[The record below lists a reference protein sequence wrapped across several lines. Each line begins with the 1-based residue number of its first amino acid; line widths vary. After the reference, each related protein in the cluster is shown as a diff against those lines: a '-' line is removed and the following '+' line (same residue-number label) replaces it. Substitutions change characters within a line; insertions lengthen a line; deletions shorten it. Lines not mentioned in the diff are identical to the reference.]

1 MREELVLLFFNIT
14 EQQSD
19 KIKYFLGSPREG
31 IGKNNCFH
39 FDDAHFFFFDVR
51 SFVSKISERKINM
64 ILEYQTRWKDRRK
77 GGKGGFL

>member
-51 SFVSKISERKINM
+51 SFGYCIENIGEENKYDIGISDTLER
-64 ILEYQTRWKDRRK
+64 
-77 GGKGGFL
+77 